1 MADIVRKVAYFAM
14 DVPNRPGEAAR
25 VLRALADA
33 GVNLLAFSAF
43 PSGRKSQL
51 DFIPEYINVF
61 KKAAKAA
68 NIKTRTQK
76 IGFLIQGEDRKG
88 AVADLLKPLAEK
100 NINVT
105 AIDAVSAGAGRYAA
119 IVWVKPEDVNKAA
132 KVLGAS

>member
-1 MADIVRKVAYFAM
+1 MADIVKKVVYFAM

-33 GVNLLAFSAF
+33 GVNLLAFSGF

-51 DFIPEYINVF
+51 DLIPENIAVF
-61 KKAAKAA
+61 KKATKVA
-68 NIKTRTQK
+68 NVKTRTQK

-88 AVADLLKPLAEK
+88 AIADLLRPLTEK
-100 NINVT
+100 KINVT

-119 IVWVKPEDVNKAA
+119 ILWVKPKDVNKAA
-132 KVLGAS
+132 KALGAG